1 VFDPAVHTSKSN
13 PDKLRVS
20 VTRGKEPGKKV
31 TWGDKKQ
38 PFDAKKMVTDLSTK
52 QFQQVSKWLH
62 KVNTISGSSAKTEA
76 ESDTEG
82 AISEAESVTSTP
94 KSQKPKKP
102 RHPRKTPPKKKTEE
116 TSALTK
122 STVKVRKLN
131 NEVHLQKRLEDAMA
145 KVRGCGRKGNIIG
158 ALTVVDGSD
167 SASSDS
173 DKHAAPTPKST
184 AGRWNGTVLADS
196 SDDYDEFD
204 ENSDT
209 THHSME
215 MFCFADE
222 FDGATAPNLPKLPLG
237 ASLTSNVEVSAMV
250 AEVLAETPQVSTVE
264 SGKLGGCTSAPASGQ
279 LYDAPHPDDSSLPD
293 FRPYTPPIGFN
304 PYVPLV
310 ADPILSVQRVYT
322 KRPFVPTDHR
332 VHLEVMDDNSDEEMV
347 QQVVSS
353 SRTCQ
358 PLVDTGASTTLLTH
372 NDTSPIISM
381 LVSKIVPHETRFIV
395 FGGTD
400 SGLKSLG
407 WGWARFCLMCSYT
420 GQMVVTLARVFV
432 ALDAS
437 SRFRCIYAPGSVTP
451 GGWD

>member
-1 VFDPAVHTSKSN
+1 
-13 PDKLRVS
+13 
-20 VTRGKEPGKKV
+20 
-31 TWGDKKQ
+31 
-38 PFDAKKMVTDLSTK
+38 MVTDLSPK
-52 QFQQVSKWLH
+52 QFQQVSKWVH
-62 KVNTISGSSAKTEA
+62 NVNTISGSSAKTEA

-82 AISEAESVTSTP
+82 AISEAESEASTP
-94 KSQKPKKP
+94 KPKKP
-102 RHPRKTPPKKKTEE
+102 KEAQASSQLLLRRRRRRLRL
-116 TSALTK
+116 LTK
-122 STVKVRKLN
+122 STV
-131 NEVHLQKRLEDAMA
+131 
-145 KVRGCGRKGNIIG
+145 
-158 ALTVVDGSD
+158 
-167 SASSDS
+167 
-173 DKHAAPTPKST
+173 
-184 AGRWNGTVLADS
+184 GRWNGTVLADS
-196 SDDYDEFD
+196 SDDYEFD
-204 ENSDT
+204 EDSDT

-222 FDGATAPNLPKLPLG
+222 FDGATAPNLPALPLG
-237 ASLTSNVEVSAMV
+237 SSLTSNVEVSAMV
-250 AEVLAETPQVSTVE
+250 AEVLVETPQVSTVE

-310 ADPILSVQRVYT
+310 ADPILSVQRAYT

-347 QQVVSS
+347 QQIVSS

-358 PLVDTGASTTLLTH
+358 PLVDTGVSTTLLTH